1 MAAMKASKT
10 RVDYWIIP
18 YLLGFI
24 AFTSIASF
32 VIAAFVIASRATVK
46 FGTSST
52 VVTKPTNSPK
62 DQVKI

>member
-1 MAAMKASKT
+1 
-10 RVDYWIIP
+10 
-18 YLLGFI
+18 LLGFI